1 MAPKLTQ
8 TEARDAIVSPLV
20 AKWDPSYALVGQH
33 STTVDDARFTI
44 VDMESAIREA
54 VTEIQN
60 RLAPKLDQFANTLW
74 SNENGGTAGTISKL
88 STDAHALI
96 AVADEIVGTYRN

>member
-8 TEARDAIVSPLV
+8 TEARDAIVSALV

-74 SNENGGTAGTISKL
+74 SNENGGTNGRIAKL
-88 STDAHALI
+88 RTDAHELI

>member
-8 TEARDAIVSPLV
+8 TEARDAIVQGIVSKYRAEDGEP
-20 AKWDPSYALVGQH
+20 
-33 STTVDDARFTI
+33 TFTI
-44 VDMESAIREA
+44 LDMQMAVEEA
-54 VTEIQN
+54 VSQIQK

-74 SNENGGTAGTISKL
+74 SNENGGTNGRIAKL
-88 STDAHALI
+88 RTDAHELI